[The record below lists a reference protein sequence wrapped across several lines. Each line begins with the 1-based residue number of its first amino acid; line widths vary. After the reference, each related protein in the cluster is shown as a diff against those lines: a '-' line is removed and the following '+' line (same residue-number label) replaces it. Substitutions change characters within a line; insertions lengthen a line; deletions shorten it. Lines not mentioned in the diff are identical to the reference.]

1 MERLQREV
9 DRVIKSFGGYWE
21 PFEML
26 AAVVEELGEL
36 SREMLKLEGIKE
48 KGEKDKV
55 KEELGDVL
63 FALLCIANYYGIDV
77 EKALLDTISKYST
90 RDQNKWCN
98 KD

>member
-36 SREMLKLEGIKE
+36 SREMLRLEGIKE

-63 FALLCIANYYGIDV
+63 FALLCIANYYGIDA
-77 EKALLDTISKYST
+77 EKALLNTISKYST
-90 RDQNKWCN
+90 RD
-98 KD
+98 KDRWYDKD